1 MRLTKEVVICF
12 QISIFELQKTAD
24 YAQKSIRLY
33 IIKVF
38 RNKKE
43 VFKNKKSHQIV
54 GFFVFRKVPIVDQE
68 SSALKA
74 FFRKTTQFD

>member
-1 MRLTKEVVICF
+1 MVQCRGIVICF

-54 GFFVFRKVPIVDQE
+54 GFLFLEKFQLLTRRVR
-68 SSALKA
+68 
-74 FFRKTTQFD
+74 R